1 LSLYKAYCKV
11 VTAKNRAA
19 IAYGLK
25 TEVYLSM
32 YKAYFKVVTAKNR
45 AATGV
50 VMKNHS

>member
-1 LSLYKAYCKV
+1 
-11 VTAKNRAA
+11 
-19 IAYGLK
+19 
-25 TEVYLSM
+25 M